1 MSRFSPVVRQ
11 LLLSSF
17 LLSISRALV
26 SPLLVLTLGR
36 QLDLAAQQIG
46 LLLGAVLVAAT
57 LAGLYAG
64 YLVDRADRRRLLQL
78 SLLAVAGGFALL
90 PGSRQLALAA
100 LGLLLMEAAFVLFG
114 IAIKALL
121 SDLLPPAERSAAFS
135 LRYTLANVGYAIGP
149 LLGSWLAAGHVAW
162 AYWLAALLALL
173 CLPLA
178 RQVPRGATA
187 AAARPQQFAAT
198 LQLLRRDRTLV
209 LFTIGSLLAC
219 VVHGRFSDYLSLYLL
234 QGHSDAEVLRWMSA
248 LITSNALTVVLCQFW
263 LGRLLRPHTLLRWIM
278 LASLLLAGGLAG
290 FALSPSL
297 WQWCGWMVLFTLGEI
312 LLVPAE
318 YLYIDAIA
326 PEQLKGSYYGAQNLA
341 QLGAAGSPVL
351 AGVLLTAMPGNA
363 MLWSMLA
370 LTLLGALF
378 VWQADRAHRGLA
390 APTVAATVAR
400 RPDEG
405 VAG

>member
-1 MSRFSPVVRQ
+1 MSRFSPLVRQ
-11 LLLSSF
+11 LLLCSF
-17 LLSISRALV
+17 VLSISRALV

-36 QLDLAAQQIG
+36 QLQLGAQQIG
-46 LLLGAVLVAAT
+46 LLLGVVLVSAT
-57 LAGLYAG
+57 LGGLYAG
-64 YLVDRADRRRLLQL
+64 YLVDRSDRRRLLQC
-78 SLLAVAGGFALL
+78 SLLAVAVGFALL
-90 PGSRQLALAA
+90 PGSRQLALAGVA
-100 LGLLLMEAAFVLFG
+100 LLLVELAFVLFG
-114 IAIKALL
+114 IALKALL
-121 SDLLPPAERSAAFS
+121 SDLLPPAERSRAFS

-149 LLGSWLAAGHVAW
+149 LLGSWLASSRPAW
-162 AYWLAALLALL
+162 ALVLAAVLALIA
-173 CLPLA
+173 LPLL
-178 RQVPRGATA
+178 RQVPRGHGGRHAP
-187 AAARPQQFAAT
+187 RLQFSAT

-248 LITSNALTVVLCQFW
+248 LITSNALTVVLCQYW
-263 LGRLLRPHTLLRWIM
+263 LGRLLRPHNLLRWIM

-351 AGVLLTAMPGNA
+351 AGLLLSALPGNS

-378 VWQADRAHRGLA
+378 VWQADREHRAHPATPQAQGKVEA
-390 APTVAATVAR
+390 A
-400 RPDEG
+400 
-405 VAG
+405 

>member
-1 MSRFSPVVRQ
+1 MSRFPPLVQQ

-17 LLSISRALV
+17 VLSISRALV

-36 QLDLAAQQIG
+36 QLQLAAQQIG
-46 LLLGAVLVAAT
+46 LLLGAVLLAAT
-57 LAGLYAG
+57 LGGLYAG
-64 YLVDRADRRRLLQL
+64 YLVDRADRRRLLQAA
-78 SLLAVAGGFALL
+78 LLAIGVGFALL
-90 PGSRQLALAA
+90 PACRHTALAA
-100 LGLLLMEAAFVLFG
+100 VALLLVELAFVLFG

-121 SDLLPPAERSAAFS
+121 SDSLPPAERSRAFS

-149 LLGSWLAAGHVAW
+149 LLGSLLAAGQMAW
-162 AYWLAALLALL
+162 AYWLAGLLALL
-173 CLPLA
+173 SLPLT
-178 RQVPRGATA
+178 RLVPRGHA
-187 AAARPQQFAAT
+187 AAQASQPQQFAAT
-198 LQLLRRDRTLV
+198 LQLLRRDHTLV

-234 QGHSDAEVLRWMSA
+234 QSHSDAEVLRWMSA
-248 LITSNALTVVLCQFW
+248 LITCNAVTVVLCQYW
-263 LGRLLRPHTLLRWIM
+263 LGRLLRPHNLLRWIM
-278 LASLLLAGGLAG
+278 LASVLLAAGLAG

-297 WQWCGWMVLFTLGEI
+297 WLWCGWMVLFTLGEI

-351 AGVLLTAMPGNA
+351 AGLLLTAMPGSA
-363 MLWSMLA
+363 MLWSMLL

-378 VWQADRAHRGLA
+378 VWQADRAHRRPVSPALTA
-390 APTVAATVAR
+390 AEVAR
-400 RPDEG
+400 
-405 VAG
+405 

>member
-1 MSRFSPVVRQ
+1 MSRFSPLVRQ
-11 LLLSSF
+11 LLLCSF
-17 LLSISRALV
+17 VLSISRALV

-36 QLDLAAQQIG
+36 QLQLGAQQIG
-46 LLLGAVLVAAT
+46 LLLGVVLVSAT
-57 LAGLYAG
+57 LGGLYAG
-64 YLVDRADRRRLLQL
+64 YLVDRSDRRRLLQF
-78 SLLAVAGGFALL
+78 SLLAVAVGFALL
-90 PGSRQLALAA
+90 PGSRLLAQAA
-100 LGLLLMEAAFVLFG
+100 VALLLVELAFVLFG
-114 IAIKALL
+114 IALKALL
-121 SDLLPPAERSAAFS
+121 SDLLPPAERSRAFS

-149 LLGSWLAAGHVAW
+149 LLGSWLAAAHRNW
-162 AYWLAALLALL
+162 AFGLAAMLALIA
-173 CLPLA
+173 LPLL
-178 RQVPRGATA
+178 RQVPRGSGGHGA
-187 AAARPQQFAAT
+187 PPLQFGAT

-248 LITSNALTVVLCQFW
+248 LITSNALTVVLCQYW
-263 LGRLLRPHTLLRWIM
+263 LGRLLRPHNLLRWIM

-351 AGVLLTAMPGNA
+351 AGLLLSVLPGNS

-378 VWQADRAHRGLA
+378 VWQADREHRAHPALPQPQGRAEA
-390 APTVAATVAR
+390 A
-400 RPDEG
+400 
-405 VAG
+405 

>member
-1 MSRFSPVVRQ
+1 MSRFSPLVRQ
-11 LLLSSF
+11 LLLCSF
-17 LLSISRALV
+17 VLSISRALV

-36 QLDLAAQQIG
+36 QLQLGAQQIG
-46 LLLGAVLVAAT
+46 LLLGVVLVSAT
-57 LAGLYAG
+57 LGGLYAG
-64 YLVDRADRRRLLQL
+64 YLVDRSDRRRLLQC
-78 SLLAVAGGFALL
+78 SLLAVAVGFALL
-90 PGSRQLALAA
+90 PGSRQLALAGVA
-100 LGLLLMEAAFVLFG
+100 LLLVELAFVLFG
-114 IAIKALL
+114 IALKALL
-121 SDLLPPAERSAAFS
+121 SDLLPPAERSRAFS

-149 LLGSWLAAGHVAW
+149 LLGSWLAGSRPAW
-162 AYWLAALLALL
+162 AFVLAAVLALIA
-173 CLPLA
+173 LPLL
-178 RQVPRGATA
+178 RQVPRGHGGRHAP
-187 AAARPQQFAAT
+187 RLQFGAT

-234 QGHSDAEVLRWMSA
+234 QGRSDAEVLRWMSA
-248 LITSNALTVVLCQFW
+248 LITSNALTVVLCQYW
-263 LGRLLRPHTLLRWIM
+263 LGRLLRPHNLLRWIM

-290 FALSPSL
+290 FALSLSL

-351 AGVLLTAMPGNA
+351 AGLLLSALPGNS

-378 VWQADRAHRGLA
+378 VWQADREHRAHPATPQAQGKVEA
-390 APTVAATVAR
+390 A
-400 RPDEG
+400 
-405 VAG
+405 

>member
-46 LLLGAVLVAAT
+46 LLLGAVLVTAT

-90 PGSRQLALAA
+90 PGSRHLALAA
-100 LGLLLMEAAFVLFG
+100 LALLLMEAAFVLFG

-121 SDLLPPAERSAAFS
+121 SDLLPADERSAAFS

-149 LLGSWLAAGHVAW
+149 LLGSMLAGGHIAW

-173 CLPLA
+173 SLPLT
-178 RQVPRGATA
+178 RLVPRGHA
-187 AAARPQQFAAT
+187 AAQAAPPQPFAAT
-198 LQLLRRDRTLV
+198 LTLLRRDRSLV

-219 VVHGRFSDYLSLYLL
+219 VVYGRFSDYLSLYLL

-351 AGVLLTAMPGNA
+351 AGVLLTAMPGSSV
-363 MLWSMLA
+363 LWSMLA

-378 VWQADRAHRGLA
+378 VWQADRGQRRPALPA
-390 APTVAATVAR
+390 AASAQVAR
-400 RPDEG
+400 
-405 VAG
+405 